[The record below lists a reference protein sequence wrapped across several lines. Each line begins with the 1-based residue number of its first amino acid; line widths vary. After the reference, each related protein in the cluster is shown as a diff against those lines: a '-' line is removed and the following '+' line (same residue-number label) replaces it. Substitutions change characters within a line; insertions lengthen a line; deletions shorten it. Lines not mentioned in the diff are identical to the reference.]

1 MDKYTKGFVIL
12 AESGSDL
19 PKDIAEK
26 YDIEIVPMHVMFN
39 HKNYDDGEFP
49 IKEIIDYYD
58 KTKTIPTT
66 SATNVG
72 EYMNA
77 YQKIHQ
83 EHPDKLILHL
93 CYSAVTTA
101 TYQNAN
107 IASEGLDYVC
117 HIDTQ
122 FVSGGQGFLLYKVAK
137 YLENY
142 PDIELKALKSYIYKL
157 IEKTH
162 MVFLPSQLDFL
173 KAGGRV
179 SNAAYLGANILGLKP
194 IIEIIDG
201 KLVGTKKYRGRDMKK
216 ICKRMMNEFLTEYD
230 CHLEDFF
237 MLHFYG
243 LDKTIMKE
251 TENIAKEH
259 GFQNIRW
266 IETGGVITSHSGPG
280 CFGFIFEENK

>member
-1 MDKYTKGFVIL
+1 
-12 AESGSDL
+12 
-19 PKDIAEK
+19 
-26 YDIEIVPMHVMFN
+26 
-39 HKNYDDGEFP
+39 
-49 IKEIIDYYD
+49 
-58 KTKTIPTT
+58 
-66 SATNVG
+66 
-72 EYMNA
+72 
-77 YQKIHQ
+77 
-83 EHPDKLILHL
+83 
-93 CYSAVTTA
+93 
-101 TYQNAN
+101 
-107 IASEGLDYVC
+107 
-117 HIDTQ
+117 
-122 FVSGGQGFLLYKVAK
+122 
-137 YLENY
+137 
-142 PDIELKALKSYIYKL
+142 
-157 IEKTH
+157 

-237 MLHFYG
+237 MLHSYG

>member
-1 MDKYTKGFVIL
+1 MRQSFSVQRFSVTPLLCRG
-12 AESGSDL
+12 
-19 PKDIAEK
+19 
-26 YDIEIVPMHVMFN
+26 
-39 HKNYDDGEFP
+39 
-49 IKEIIDYYD
+49 IKR
-58 KTKTIPTT
+58 
-66 SATNVG
+66 
-72 EYMNA
+72 
-77 YQKIHQ
+77 QQ
-83 EHPDKLILHL
+83 
-93 CYSAVTTA
+93 
-101 TYQNAN
+101 
-107 IASEGLDYVC
+107 
-117 HIDTQ
+117 
-122 FVSGGQGFLLYKVAK
+122 
-137 YLENY
+137 
-142 PDIELKALKSYIYKL
+142 KL

-237 MLHFYG
+237 MLHSYG

-266 IETGGVITSHSGPG
+266 IEKWLTKVYLLY
-280 CFGFIFEENK
+280 